1 MPPKGRSPVLW
12 LASAFLALALL
23 LGISPGKKRHEDAV
37 PSGAPPGFEPVD
49 VSEDVAK
56 IQRRNNRAMADQV
69 NADAHYRRVTAEDRI
84 RARYGS
90 ATWNLYEPHH

>member
-1 MPPKGRSPVLW
+1 MPPKGRRPVLW

-23 LGISPGKKRHEDAV
+23 PGISPGQKRHQDAV

-49 VSEDVAK
+49 VSQEVSE
-56 IQRRNNRAMADQV
+56 IRRRNNRAMARQV
-69 NADAHYRRVTAEDRI
+69 DADAHYRRVTSEDRI

-90 ATWNLYEPHH
+90 ATWNLYDPLH